1 MMIDTKK
8 CAELLADKIPGAV
21 QIYKEHFNN
30 YNEILLHVLAGD
42 IINVPLIKLLGE
54 NKQRNLI
61 KIYCD
66 TVEKMWRYG
75 DEAVKN
81 VVDVTVLEY
90 ISGREKEWQIFG
102 KYISDEFKNYINEE
116 YIPFFRRYFKI
127 EKLE

>member
-1 MMIDTKK
+1 MIDTKK

-21 QIYKEHFNN
+21 QIHKEHFNH

-66 TVEKMWRYG
+66 TVEKMWHYG
-75 DEAVKN
+75 DETVKN

-90 ISGREKEWQIFG
+90 ISGREKEWQVFG

-116 YIPFFRRYFKI
+116 YRPLFRRYFKI